1 MTLIARRTKQ
11 ASSERAAKQCHLRK
25 HQGTTDDKKQSV
37 ATTPGVRSKVNR
49 ETIAHGKAAAP
60 GAVHPHEV
68 AVHFDRITPSWE
80 VEGALTLVEFDQHLA
95 LHVVDVGTIN
105 HLGGTA
111 DAPKISD
118 LCRRKQR
125 TSHFL

>member
-1 MTLIARRTKQ
+1 MA
-11 ASSERAAKQCHLRK
+11 
-25 HQGTTDDKKQSV
+25 
-37 ATTPGVRSKVNR
+37 P
-49 ETIAHGKAAAP
+49 P

-95 LHVVDVGTIN
+95 LHVVDVGTID

-111 DAPKISD
+111 GATKISNSY
-118 LCRRKQR
+118 CRKQR
-125 TSHFL
+125 TSHFSTPI